1 MSKVWEEMTADE
13 KAEEIDV
20 LRSVQNKLV
29 QEFEGL
35 KRRVEEIGKAV
46 KALEKNMGG
55 GKQSSASSKR
65 KTVRK

>member
-55 GKQSSASSKR
+55 GKQSSTISKR

>member
-35 KRRVEEIGKAV
+35 KRRVEGIGKAV

-55 GKQSSASSKR
+55 NKQSSASSKH